1 MNYGPYD
8 PYGYFDNPSSKNR
21 DMYIYDDSYVADE
34 TDMSKVVSE
43 LKKIN
48 KKLDSIDKKVKS
60 IEQKMGQRM
69 PQPPNPFY
77 Y

>member
-1 MNYGPYD
+1 
-8 PYGYFDNPSSKNR
+8 
-21 DMYIYDDSYVADE
+21 MYIYDDSYVEDK

-60 IEQKMGQRM
+60 IEQKMGQRI
-69 PQPPNPFY
+69 PQPSNPFY